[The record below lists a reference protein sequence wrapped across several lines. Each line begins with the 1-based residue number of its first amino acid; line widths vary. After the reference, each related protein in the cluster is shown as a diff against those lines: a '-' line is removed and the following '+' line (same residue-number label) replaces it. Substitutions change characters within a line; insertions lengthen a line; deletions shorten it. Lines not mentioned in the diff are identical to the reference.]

1 MRENTLELKERALF
15 LYESNKL
22 KDLKQLL
29 STINEVDI
37 ADLFYEFDAKT
48 KSVVFRLL
56 PKELAA
62 DVFVELDEDVQAE
75 LINSFSDSEISNI
88 INMMYVDDAV
98 DVIEEMPANVV
109 RRVLARVSPEMRTA
123 INEILRYPEDSA
135 GSIMNTEYIYLKPTM
150 TAKQALLHIRDT
162 GIDKETV
169 NTLYIINKHR
179 KLMGEISIRDLIF
192 LEPDQTVDI
201 ALTGADIFYV
211 KTTDD
216 KERVA
221 QIFNKY
227 SLTELA
233 VVDNEKRLV
242 GIITVDD
249 AIDVITEEATED
261 IEMMAGITPSDKPY
275 LKQSV
280 FSIFKSRIP
289 WLLLLMLSATFTG
302 IIISSFEGA
311 LAVIPILSAFIP
323 MLMGTG
329 GNAGAQSSATINRG
343 LALKEITLKDALRVS
358 AKELGTS
365 ALCGASLFAAMF
377 VKMLTVDKFLIGS
390 EITISVALVVSLT
403 LFLTVMIAKII
414 GGLLPLL
421 AKRLGFDPAVMASPF
436 ITTIT
441 DTVTLVIYFVIA
453 VNILNI

>member
-216 KERVA
+216 KEHVA

-365 ALCGASLFAAMF
+365 ALCGACLFAAMF